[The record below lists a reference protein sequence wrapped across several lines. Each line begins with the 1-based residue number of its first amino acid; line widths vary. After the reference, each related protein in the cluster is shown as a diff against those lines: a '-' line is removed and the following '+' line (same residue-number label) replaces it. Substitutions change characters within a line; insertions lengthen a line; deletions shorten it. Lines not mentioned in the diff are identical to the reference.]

1 MGEARRNFHQ
11 ALDELKQQ
19 IVHFATQIADGIPA
33 VTRALLES
41 DLDLA
46 RRLIEGD
53 DELDR
58 LSFQIEENCLKLL
71 ALQQPMASDLRA
83 LVSAVKLNWE
93 LERTGDLVV
102 NLGKVVR
109 RIYGVELEP
118 HVRALIEEMG
128 HHAYVLTVRAI
139 EAYAEADAG
148 LAAALDDMDDR
159 LDALQTEYAHT
170 IIEAHERGA
179 LELQT
184 AVQLALIGRFYERIG
199 DHAVNV
205 GERVRY
211 MVTGWLPEH
220 TGAARAAARSRRQAG
235 AQ

>member
-1 MGEARRNFHQ
+1 MGETRRNFHH
-11 ALDELKQQ
+11 ALEELRQQ
-19 IVHFATQIADGIPA
+19 IVQFATLVADGIPE
-33 VTRALLES
+33 VTQALLDG
-41 DLDLA
+41 DLDRA
-46 RRLIEGD
+46 RRVIDGD

-58 LSFQIEENCLKLL
+58 MSFQIEENCLKLL

-118 HVRALIEEMG
+118 RVRELIAQMG
-128 HHAYVLTVRAI
+128 HYAHVLTTRAI
-139 EAYAEADAG
+139 EAYANGDAA
-148 LAAALDDMDDR
+148 LAAALDDMDDP

-205 GERVRY
+205 GERIRY

-220 TGAARAAARSRRQAG
+220 TGAARAAARSRQTG
-235 AQ
+235 AS

>member
-1 MGEARRNFHQ
+1 HHVRRRARAAQIRALLGHDRRRRRVRPERRGRRRGVAHARARAGASELRPRPHGARPRACVADCCETVVVGEARRTLHQ
-11 ALDELKQQ
+11 ALDELRAQ
-19 IVHFATQIADGIPA
+19 IVHFATLVADGIPE
-33 VTRALLES
+33 VTQALLDS
-41 DLDLA
+41 DLDRA

-71 ALQQPMASDLRA
+71 ALQQPMASDLPA

-93 LERTGDLVV
+93 LERTRDLVV

-139 EAYAEADAG
+139 EAYAAADAG

-159 LDALQTEYAHT
+159 PAALPT
-170 IIEAHERGA
+170 
-179 LELQT
+179 
-184 AVQLALIGRFYERIG
+184 
-199 DHAVNV
+199 
-205 GERVRY
+205 
-211 MVTGWLPEH
+211 
-220 TGAARAAARSRRQAG
+220 
-235 AQ
+235 